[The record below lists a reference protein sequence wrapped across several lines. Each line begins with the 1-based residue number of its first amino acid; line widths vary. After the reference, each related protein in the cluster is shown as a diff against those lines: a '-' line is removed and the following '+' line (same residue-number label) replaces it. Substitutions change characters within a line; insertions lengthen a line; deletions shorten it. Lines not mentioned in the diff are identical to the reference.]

1 MKFELVALD
10 GVKFSED
17 AYSVVLP
24 TLAGQITVLPGH
36 EPLLSALKPGI
47 VTIRR
52 QKTDADYHLE
62 HYAVYGGVAEIGSKR
77 TRILVDEA
85 THGDEVNE
93 AEAAKAHEA
102 ALRLRESAKTQ
113 VELDQAAT
121 EVDRQAV
128 RLEVAK
134 LRRHSKRRS

>member
-1 MKFELVALD
+1 MQFQLVSLD
-10 GVKFSED
+10 GVKFSEE
-17 AYSVVLP
+17 AYSVILP
-24 TLAGQITVLPGH
+24 TLAGQITVLAGH

-47 VTIRR
+47 ITIRR
-52 QKTDADYHLE
+52 SKTDPDYYLE
-62 HYAVYGGVAEIGSKR
+62 HYGVYGGVAEIGHRR

-102 ALRLRESAKTQ
+102 ALKMRAEAKTQ
-113 VELDQAAT
+113 VDIDHAT
-121 EVDRQAV
+121 AEIDRQAV

-134 LRRHSKRRS
+134 VRRRHRTQR